1 MTVDD
6 FVRAIENLAIGLNGP
21 DGPTDYAARRML
33 DWMSNELNDFSTT
46 EASKRLDFQIEEEG
60 LFAILAPAYVLY
72 QNYGVAGKLGNIK
85 GAIEDEFNNDHIHSF
100 GINSGMNVP
109 PTSAFERYGS
119 DKFKVKWAVYK
130 YGVTPK
136 KWFTMETLMAK
147 FNEYLTEYG
156 TEVVAKGLQIR

>member
-6 FVRAIENLAIGLNGP
+6 FVRAIEGLAIGMQGP

-72 QNYGVAGKLGNIK
+72 QNYGVAGSEGNSK
-85 GAIEDEFNNDHIHSF
+85 GAEPDEFNGNYTHKF
-100 GINSGMNVP
+100 GTTPP
-109 PTSAFERYGS
+109 PTSAFERYGE
-119 DKFKVKWAVYK
+119 DKYAVKWAVYK
-130 YGVTPK
+130 YGIRPK
-136 KWFTMETLMAK
+136 KWFSMNTLMAK

>member
-21 DGPTDYAARRML
+21 EGPTDYAARRML
-33 DWMSNELNDFSTT
+33 DWMQNELTDFSTT

-72 QNYGVAGKLGNIK
+72 QNYGVAGSEGNVK
-85 GAIEDEFNNDHIHSF
+85 GAMPDEFSNNHTHKF
-100 GINSGMNVP
+100 GVAVP
-109 PTSAFERYGS
+109 PTDAFERYGS
-119 DKFKVKWAVYK
+119 DKFKVKWSVYK
-130 YGVTPK
+130 YGIRPK
-136 KWFTMETLMAK
+136 QWFTMDTLMRK

-156 TEVVAKGLQIR
+156 SEIAAKGLQIR